1 MSFKKIFLS
10 DKVCFEREGHWWIKT
25 LKKGGFRLHLE
36 GASFY
41 GWGID
46 FALREGMYPSG
57 GGLPEEMIPFTDPF
71 TSEMVYI
78 TYKLVLKIRSLPSG
92 EIVFHSLL
100 PPHEIMKLGDIYH
113 RVQQP

>member
-1 MSFKKIFLS
+1 
-10 DKVCFEREGHWWIKT
+10 
-25 LKKGGFRLHLE
+25 
-36 GASFY
+36 
-41 GWGID
+41 
-46 FALREGMYPSG
+46 MYPSG